1 MNGRRRCRF
10 GIFQLGGWHTPCELR
25 HDRASNLLGINNHVV
40 LEAVAMRARNASR
53 PIGSCARG
61 CQPS

>member
-1 MNGRRRCRF
+1 MNGRRRCRI

-40 LEAVAMRARNASR
+40 LEAVADARQERASAHWLVRT
-53 PIGSCARG
+53 
-61 CQPS
+61 